1 MVLNSLHFFAEATL
15 GKATKVDLSQSDG
28 FLIYLNFFIIK
39 RRIKSYV
46 IKLGQ
51 QWRDESSLSEYCIKM
66 KRDQVKQT
74 DRYTFVYCT
83 LTRVYLHFYLATPL
97 LTMLI
102 QKFLLNFEV
111 TYTTPLKFTL
121 PFDYQSNVGI
131 FVGVY
136 LMDYSIIFSLGYLI
150 NCSLF
155 ITSVTM
161 SQLRTLFT
169 LLQED
174 FKEVIKSK
182 DVDVKLKHIIKRHST
197 LSKLLNELGDAFGA
211 ILAIHVLFLSITICF
226 YGIAAR
232 IYGRLEDLKNFLV
245 SVLTIVNI
253 YHCCKHGQLVTDS
266 AMDIEKVIYSSA
278 WEQLS
283 IKNKKL
289 LLLTMMSDP
298 HQKGSESTNRDTS
311 KAP

>member
-1 MVLNSLHFFAEATL
+1 MTVAVIAIKVQVAISLLDEL
-15 GKATKVDLSQSDG
+15 G

-51 QWRDESSLSEYCIKM
+51 QWRDESSLTEYCIKM

-83 LTRVYLHFYLATPL
+83 LTRVFLHFYLATPL

-161 SQLRTLFT
+161 SQLRTLFM

-174 FKEVIKSK
+174 FKETRRFEEFFGICPNNSDGYRKSN
-182 DVDVKLKHIIKRHST
+182 IQQC
-197 LSKLLNELGDAFGA
+197 LG
-211 ILAIHVLFLSITICF
+211 
-226 YGIAAR
+226 
-232 IYGRLEDLKNFLV
+232 
-245 SVLTIVNI
+245 
-253 YHCCKHGQLVTDS
+253 
-266 AMDIEKVIYSSA
+266 
-278 WEQLS
+278 QLS

-289 LLLTMMSDP
+289 LLLTMMRS
-298 HQKGSESTNRDTS
+298 QCASYITS
-311 KAP
+311 MKFIEISLKTFVMYNSAFDFKVSKTIICHIIIYLTKTSVCNQYIVLLNM